1 MSTRLERLFSR
12 SAGQRRRRTG
22 LLLAGVIAVPLLV
35 AGFFAGALSNAD
47 KRIDA
52 IPAMVVNHDTMVTTT
67 AADGTKQQILAGR
80 QLVTQLT
87 GPNAAGFAWTISSTK
102 DAQAALAA
110 GKVYAVLTIPS
121 DFSKSIQSI
130 SGISPTQA
138 DLNIRTDDAHGYL
151 AGSAAQAV
159 GTAMSSA
166 FGKEITSR
174 YLTAFY
180 QNLAG
185 MGGSLSTAAAGAS
198 KISTGID
205 GLATGL
211 GSLSSGAASASTGA
225 TQLASGVSQY
235 TGGVDQLSAGLGKLN
250 AGASGLSQL
259 SSGIGTYT
267 SGVSSLSAALAQAS
281 AGLQSTDPAVVSASE
296 AAIAGIS
303 AQLATAAS
311 GGTTLASQAGTA
323 ISGIQSGIAQSAGAA
338 TQISASSSSLR
349 SGASGL
355 AGGVSQLS
363 SGTASAASGATALT
377 SGASQLATGLAGGAD
392 QASALKGGNATTMAK
407 VIADPVGVTVS
418 KNNPINTVGGVIGM
432 LFVPIGLWIGAVAIF
447 LLLKRVSALALASTA
462 SSGRIVLRGM
472 ARAVALALAQSV
484 VLVALL
490 HTALGVTWALVP
502 STLAFSMLLAI
513 VFAAV
518 HYLLTVAFG
527 RVGIMVS
534 LLLLA
539 LQLTAVGG
547 LFPVEIVASP
557 FQFISPLLPLT
568 YAVQGMQGIVSGV
581 GGADVAGAAI
591 ALILFGAVSLL
602 LSFLLVARKRGAK
615 AFGFALARG

>member
-1 MSTRLERLFSR
+1 
-12 SAGQRRRRTG
+12 
-22 LLLAGVIAVPLLV
+22 
-35 AGFFAGALSNAD
+35 
-47 KRIDA
+47 
-52 IPAMVVNHDTMVTTT
+52 
-67 AADGTKQQILAGR
+67 
-80 QLVTQLT
+80 
-87 GPNAAGFAWTISSTK
+87 
-102 DAQAALAA
+102 
-110 GKVYAVLTIPS
+110 
-121 DFSKSIQSI
+121 
-130 SGISPTQA
+130 
-138 DLNIRTDDAHGYL
+138 
-151 AGSAAQAV
+151 
-159 GTAMSSA
+159 
-166 FGKEITSR
+166 
-174 YLTAFY
+174 
-180 QNLAG
+180 
-185 MGGSLSTAAAGAS
+185 
-198 KISTGID
+198 
-205 GLATGL
+205 
-211 GSLSSGAASASTGA
+211 
-225 TQLASGVSQY
+225 
-235 TGGVDQLSAGLGKLN
+235 
-250 AGASGLSQL
+250 
-259 SSGIGTYT
+259 
-267 SGVSSLSAALAQAS
+267 
-281 AGLQSTDPAVVSASE
+281 
-296 AAIAGIS
+296 
-303 AQLATAAS
+303 
-311 GGTTLASQAGTA
+311 
-323 ISGIQSGIAQSAGAA
+323 
-338 TQISASSSSLR
+338 
-349 SGASGL
+349 
-355 AGGVSQLS
+355 
-363 SGTASAASGATALT
+363 
-377 SGASQLATGLAGGAD
+377 
-392 QASALKGGNATTMAK
+392 MAK
-407 VIADPVGVTVS
+407 VVADPVGVTVS

-591 ALILFGAVSLL
+591 ALILFGAISLL

>member
-1 MSTRLERLFSR
+1 MSTRLERLFTR

-47 KRIDA
+47 KRIDT

-67 AADGTKQQILAGR
+67 AANGTKQQILAGR

-130 SGISPTQA
+130 SGISPKQA

-166 FGKEITSR
+166 FGREITSR
-174 YLTAFY
+174 YLDAFY

-211 GSLSSGAASASTGA
+211 GTLSSGAASASTGA
-225 TQLASGVSQY
+225 SQLAGGVAQY
-235 TGGVDQLSAGLGKLN
+235 TGGVDQLSAGLGQLN
-250 AGASGLSQL
+250 SGAGALSQL

-267 SGVSSLSAALAQAS
+267 SGVSSLAAALAQAN
-281 AGLQSTDPAVVSASE
+281 AGLHSVDPIVASE
-296 AAIAGIS
+296 SEDAIAQIS
-303 AQLATAAS
+303 AQLTAAAN
-311 GGTTLASQAGTA
+311 GGTTLSSQARSG
-323 ISGIQSGIAQSAGAA
+323 ISGIQGGIAQSASGAA
-338 TQISASSSSLR
+338 QISAGSSALR
-349 SGASGL
+349 SGANGL
-355 AGGVSQLS
+355 AGGVSELS
-363 SGTASAASGATALT
+363 SGTASAASGASQLT
-377 SGASQLATGLAGGAD
+377 SGASQLATGLAGGAE
-392 QASALKGGNATTMAK
+392 QASALKGGNTTSMAK
-407 VIADPVGVTVS
+407 VVSDPVGVTVS
-418 KNNPINTVGGVIGM
+418 KDNPINTLGGVIGM
-432 LFVPIGLWIGAVAIF
+432 LFVPVGLWIGAMAIF

-462 SSGRIVLRGM
+462 SNGRIVLRGV
-472 ARAVALALAQSV
+472 ARAVALALAQAV

-490 HTALGVTWALVP
+490 HTALGVTWALLP
-502 STLAFSMLLAI
+502 ATLAFSMLLAV
-513 VFAAV
+513 VFAAL

-534 LLLLA
+534 ILLLA
-539 LQLTAVGG
+539 LQLTVVGG

-581 GGADVAGAAI
+581 GGGDVAGSAAV
-591 ALILFGAVSLL
+591 LILFAAASLL
-602 LSFLLVARKRGAK
+602 LSFLIVARKRGAR